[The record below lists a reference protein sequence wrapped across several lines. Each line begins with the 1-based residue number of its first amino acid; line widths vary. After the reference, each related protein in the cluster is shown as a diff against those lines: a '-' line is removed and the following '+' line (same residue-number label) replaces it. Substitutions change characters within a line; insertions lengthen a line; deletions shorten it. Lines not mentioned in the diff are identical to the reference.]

1 MKKGYQPPVAEL
13 LLLTAADIL
22 SNSMEEN
29 EKDPSGPDLDT
40 W

>member
-29 EKDPSGPDLDT
+29 EKDDWKPDLE